1 MIRRL
6 TGLVRPTFQYR
17 AVEDI
22 NLQGW
27 WEAGI
32 RGMILDVDD
41 TLTTHNSAIVAPAV
55 QAWLRQAREM
65 GFHCYIVSNNRSP
78 EHIAGL
84 SDRLELQALAK
95 AGKPFPTGFL
105 KALQDMALNSDQVV
119 VIGDRLLTDIV
130 GGSYLGMHTCLVAP
144 VTTRPSAPKRVL
156 YRFEGLLMRAG
167 GARRKRY

>member
-55 QAWLRQAREM
+55 QAWLR
-65 GFHCYIVSNNRSP
+65 H
-78 EHIAGL
+78 
-84 SDRLELQALAK
+84 DRLELQALAK